1 MWQPAMTAAAVV
13 VAVALGAL
21 NLGLQRDATA
31 ARERASLLRDAVVA
45 STATNA
51 SVARIAGS
59 EQAPSATGFAVL
71 PPSGTGYLVVS
82 GLAPAPSG
90 KTYQAWYLG
99 ADAPRSAG
107 LVQVESDGLAV
118 LTGLTSAADL
128 KGMALTVEVAGGAQ
142 QPTMPIVAA
151 GELPPRA

>member
-13 VAVALGAL
+13 LAVTLGAL
-21 NLGLQRDATA
+21 NFGLQRDASA
-31 ARERASLLRDAVVA
+31 ARERAALLRDAVVA
-45 STATNA
+45 STAADA

-59 EQAPSATGFAVL
+59 EQAPSASGFAVL
-71 PPSGTGYLVVS
+71 PPSGPGYLVIS

-107 LVQVESDGLAV
+107 LVQVEPDGLAV
-118 LTGLTSAADL
+118 LTGLMTAADL
-128 KGMALTVEVAGGAQ
+128 KGMGLTVETAGGAL

-151 GELPPRA
+151 GELAPRA